1 MTHRR
6 ENLIALAG
14 NPNCGKT
21 TLFNAIT
28 GARRHVGNY
37 PGITVEKKEGY
48 CQVNGIQIQLV
59 DLPGTYSLTAYSPE
73 ELVARNYLIQ
83 DRPSAV
89 INIVDS
95 SNLERNLYLTVQLLE
110 LGIPVL
116 IALNM
121 VDMATARGLE
131 INPEELGRRLR
142 LPVIPTV
149 ARTGRGKEEL
159 IEAAAQLVQ
168 KGAVW
173 EPLYISY
180 GPDID
185 PVLDKMEALIG
196 SGSFLTD
203 LHPARWTALKYLET
217 DEEVIRKGKEKD
229 PALSGKLEGL
239 AEQVSQHLQK
249 TLDSYPEAIIAD
261 HRYGFISALLKGGV
275 VKQSHKA
282 DRLYLSDQL
291 DRVLTNRFFGPVLMM
306 LIIYAVYTF
315 TFTYSKVPV
324 GWLEAGFAELGRLA
338 DSSLPP
344 GPFKS
349 LIVSGVIDGV
359 GGVLGF
365 VPLILFMFFGIAFLE
380 DTGYLARVAYMLDRV
395 FRTFGLHGSSVMA
408 YIISGGIA
416 GGCAVPGV
424 LAART
429 LRSSRERIATLITA
443 PFMNCGAKLPVFAM
457 LIAAFFSAKEAQV
470 MFLLTVL
477 SWVAALLI
485 AKLIRSTILRGPSTP
500 FLLELP
506 PYRLPT
512 FKGLLIHTWERAWQ
526 YIRKAGTIILAISIV
541 FWALMSFPGLP
552 ETERKIYDG
561 KRASILADPT
571 QGVKGSLLNAGTSAG
586 GEAPQPTSPLKPPDP
601 RPGQV
606 SAAANPTG
614 GPGSQA
620 RLAARL
626 DEVDNEEAQAALKN
640 SIAGRIGSGL
650 TFITSV
656 NGFDWRTNVALL
668 SGIAAKEI
676 IISTMGTAYSLGRS
690 RRGEK
695 TPLSGRLAADAS
707 WTPLK
712 AFSLII
718 FIMLYAPC
726 FATVTCIIRESSW
739 KWGLFS
745 MAFNTLAA
753 FIVSA
758 LVYRGGLWLGLG

>member
-1 MTHRR
+1 MAHRGA
-6 ENLIALAG
+6 NLIALAG

-28 GARRHVGNY
+28 GERRHVGNY

-48 CQVNGIQIQLV
+48 CQVDGGQIQLV

-83 DRPSAV
+83 DRPDAV

-95 SNLERNLYLTVQLLE
+95 SNIERNLYLTVQLLE

-121 VDMATARGLE
+121 VDMAAARGLE
-131 INPEELGRRLR
+131 INVEELARRLR

-159 IEAAAQLVQ
+159 LEAAWRLVQ
-168 KGAVW
+168 KDAVW
-173 EPLYISY
+173 APLYISY

-185 PVLDKMEALIG
+185 PVLNKMEALIG
-196 SGSFLTD
+196 SAGFLTD
-203 LHPARWTALKYLET
+203 LLPARWTALKYLET
-217 DEEVIRKGKEKD
+217 DGEVIRKGKEKD
-229 PALSGKLEGL
+229 PALSGKLEEL

-261 HRYGFISALLKGGV
+261 HRYGFITALLKGGV

-291 DRVLTNRFFGPVLMM
+291 DRVLTNRFFGPLLMM
-306 LIIYAVYTF
+306 LIIYAVYKF

-324 GWLEAGFAELGRLA
+324 GWLEAGFSELGRLA

-365 VPLILFMFFGIAFLE
+365 VPLILFMFFAIAILE

-429 LRSSRERIATLITA
+429 LRSPRERIATLITA

-470 MFLLTVL
+470 MFLLTIL
-477 SWVAALLI
+477 SWAAALLI

-526 YIRKAGTIILAISIV
+526 YIRKAGTIILAISII

-552 ETERKIYDG
+552 ETDRKIYDEE
-561 KRASILADPT
+561 RASIP
-571 QGVKGSLLNAGTSAG
+571 AG
-586 GEAPQPTSPLKPPDP
+586 GPD
-601 RPGQV
+601 
-606 SAAANPTG
+606 
-614 GPGSQA
+614 SQA
-620 RLAARL
+620 RLQV
-626 DEVDNEEAQAALKN
+626 VDNEEAQAALKN

-650 TFITSV
+650 TLITTV
-656 NGFDWRTNVALL
+656 NGFDWRTNVALV

-690 RRGEK
+690 RRGEQI
-695 TPLSGRLAADAS
+695 PLSRRLAADSS

-726 FATVTCIIRESSW
+726 FATITCIIRESSW

-745 MAFNTLAA
+745 MVFNTLTA

>member
-1 MTHRR
+1 MAHGW

-48 CQVNGIQIQLV
+48 CQVNDIEIELV

-89 INIVDS
+89 INIVDA
-95 SNLERNLYLTVQLLE
+95 SNLDRNLYLTVQLLE

-121 VDMATARGLE
+121 VDMATARGFE
-131 INPEELGRRLR
+131 INAEELGRRLR
-142 LPVIPTV
+142 VPVIPTV
-149 ARTGRGKEEL
+149 ARTGSGKEEL
-159 IEAAAQLVQ
+159 LQAAAQLVQ

-173 EPLYISY
+173 DPLYISY

-203 LHPARWTALKYLET
+203 LHPARWTALKYLEA
-217 DEEVIRKGKEKD
+217 DVEVIRKGREKD
-229 PALSGKLEGL
+229 PAISGKLEGL

-261 HRYGFISALLKGGV
+261 HRYGFITALLKGGV
-275 VKQSHKA
+275 VKHSHKT
-282 DRLYLSDQL
+282 DRLYLTDQL
-291 DRVLTNRFFGPVLMM
+291 DRVLINRFFGPVLMM

-324 GWLEAGFAELGRLA
+324 GWLEAGFSELGRLA

-349 LIVSGVIDGV
+349 LIISGVIDGV

-365 VPLILFMFFGIAFLE
+365 VPLILFMFFGIAILE

-457 LIAAFFSAKEAQV
+457 LIAAFFSSKEAQV

-552 ETERKIYDG
+552 ESKRKIYDDE
-561 KRASILADPT
+561 RASILA
-571 QGVKGSLLNAGTSAG
+571 GGAGSL
-586 GEAPQPTSPLKPPDP
+586 
-601 RPGQV
+601 
-606 SAAANPTG
+606 
-614 GPGSQA
+614 A
-620 RLAARL
+620 RLGARI
-626 DEVDNEEAQAALKN
+626 DEIDNEEAQAALKY

-650 TFITSV
+650 TLVTSV

-695 TPLSGRLAADAS
+695 IPLSGRLAADPS

-726 FATVTCIIRESSW
+726 FATVTCIIRESTW

-745 MAFNTLAA
+745 MVFNTLTA
-753 FIVSA
+753 FIVSG

>member
-1 MTHRR
+1 MAHGW

-48 CQVNGIQIQLV
+48 CQVNDIEIELV

-89 INIVDS
+89 INIVDA
-95 SNLERNLYLTVQLLE
+95 SNLDRNLYLTVQLLE

-121 VDMATARGLE
+121 VDMATARGFE
-131 INPEELGRRLR
+131 INAEELGRRLR
-142 LPVIPTV
+142 VPVIPTV
-149 ARTGRGKEEL
+149 ARTGSGKEEL
-159 IEAAAQLVQ
+159 LQAAAQLVQ

-173 EPLYISY
+173 DPLYISY

-203 LHPARWTALKYLET
+203 LHPARWTALKYLEA
-217 DEEVIRKGKEKD
+217 DVEVIRKGREKD
-229 PALSGKLEGL
+229 PAISGKLEGL

-261 HRYGFISALLKGGV
+261 HRYGFITALLKGGV
-275 VKQSHKA
+275 VKHSHKT
-282 DRLYLSDQL
+282 DRLYLTDQL
-291 DRVLTNRFFGPVLMM
+291 DRVLINRFFGPVLMM

-324 GWLEAGFAELGRLA
+324 GWLEAGFSELGRLA

-349 LIVSGVIDGV
+349 LIISGVIDGV

-365 VPLILFMFFGIAFLE
+365 VPLILFMFFGIAILE

-457 LIAAFFSAKEAQV
+457 LIAAFFSSKEAQV

-552 ETERKIYDG
+552 ESKRKIYDDE
-561 KRASILADPT
+561 RASILA
-571 QGVKGSLLNAGTSAG
+571 GGAGSL
-586 GEAPQPTSPLKPPDP
+586 
-601 RPGQV
+601 
-606 SAAANPTG
+606 
-614 GPGSQA
+614 A
-620 RLAARL
+620 RLGARI
-626 DEVDNEEAQAALKN
+626 DEIDNEEAQAALKY

-650 TFITSV
+650 TLVTSV

-695 TPLSGRLAADAS
+695 IPLSGRLAADPS

-726 FATVTCIIRESSW
+726 FATVTCIIRESTW

-745 MAFNTLAA
+745 MVFNTLTA

>member
-1 MTHRR
+1 MNHRLG
-6 ENLIALAG
+6 NLIALAG
-14 NPNCGKT
+14 NPNCGKS

-28 GARRHVGNY
+28 GARQHVGNY

-48 CQVNGIQIQLV
+48 CQLNGSQIRLV
-59 DLPGTYSLTAYSPE
+59 DLPGTYSLTAYSLE
-73 ELVARNYLIQ
+73 ELVARNYLIH

-89 INIVDS
+89 INIVDA

-116 IALNM
+116 VALNM
-121 VDMATARGLE
+121 VDMATARGVA
-131 INPEELGRRLR
+131 INCEELGRRLR
-142 LPVIPTV
+142 VPVIPTV
-149 ARTGRGKEEL
+149 ARTGRGKEAL
-159 IEAAAQLVQ
+159 LEAAVQLAQ
-168 KGAVW
+168 KDAVW
-173 EPLYISY
+173 EPLHISY

-185 PVLDKMEALIG
+185 PVLDKMEAQIG
-196 SGSFLTD
+196 AAALLTD
-203 LHPARWTALKYLET
+203 SHPARWTALKYLEA

-229 PALSGKLEGL
+229 AALSGKLEEL
-239 AEQVSQHLQK
+239 AEQVSQHLQQ

-261 HRYGFISALLKGGV
+261 YRYGFIAALLKQGV
-275 VKQSHKA
+275 VKQSHKT

-291 DRVLTNRFFGPVLMM
+291 DRVLTHRFFGPIFIM
-306 LIIYAVYTF
+306 LIIYAAYKLTF
-315 TFTYSKVPV
+315 TFSELPV
-324 GWLEAGFAELGRLA
+324 EWLGAGFSALGGFA

-344 GPFKS
+344 GPLKS

-365 VPLILFMFFGIAFLE
+365 IPVIVFMFLTIAFLE

-424 LAART
+424 LATRT
-429 LRSSRERIATLITA
+429 LRSSRERVATIITA

-457 LIAAFFSAKEAQV
+457 LIAAFFPAKGALV
-470 MFLLTVL
+470 MFLLTIL
-477 SWVAALLI
+477 SWTFALLI
-485 AKLIRSTILRGPSTP
+485 AKLVRSTILRGPSTP

-526 YIRKAGTIILAISIV
+526 YIRKAGTIILAISIL

-552 ETERKIYDG
+552 EADRKIYNDE
-561 KRASILADPT
+561 RESILAGAPRAVR
-571 QGVKGSLLNAGTSAG
+571 QSLLGR
-586 GEAPQPTSPLKPPDP
+586 K
-601 RPGQV
+601 
-606 SAAANPTG
+606 AAALKKLGDPETD
-614 GPGSQA
+614 SYLV
-620 RLAARL
+620 RLQQ
-626 DEVDNEEAQAALKN
+626 VDYKEGQAALKN
-640 SIAGRIGSGL
+640 SLAGRIGSSL
-650 TFITSV
+650 TAISAV

-668 SGIAAKEI
+668 SGFAAKEV
-676 IISTMGTAYSLGRS
+676 IISTMGTAYSLGQS
-690 RRGEK
+690 RRGEEI
-695 TPLSGRLAADAS
+695 PLSGRLAADAS
-707 WTPLK
+707 WTRLK

-726 FATVTCIIRESSW
+726 FATIACIIHESSW

-745 MAFNTLAA
+745 MTFNTATA
-753 FIVSA
+753 FFLSA

>member
-1 MTHRR
+1 MAHSV

-28 GARRHVGNY
+28 GARQHVGNY

-48 CQVNGIQIQLV
+48 CQVNGRQIQLV

-83 DRPSAV
+83 DRPDAV

-131 INPEELGRRLR
+131 INPEELGRRLGR
-142 LPVIPTV
+142 PVIPTV

-159 IEAAAQLVQ
+159 LEAAAQLVQ
-168 KGAVW
+168 KSAVW

-203 LHPARWTALKYLET
+203 LQPARWTALKYLET
-217 DEEVIRKGKEKD
+217 DQEVIRKGKAKD
-229 PALSGKLEGL
+229 PALSGKLEEL
-239 AEQVSQHLQK
+239 AEHVSQHLQK

-261 HRYGFISALLKGGV
+261 HRYGFISALLKEGV

-291 DRVLTNRFFGPVLMM
+291 DRVLINRFFGPVLMM

-324 GWLEAGFAELGRLA
+324 GWLEAGFSELGRLA

-365 VPLILFMFFGIAFLE
+365 VPLILFMFFGIALLE

-470 MFLLTVL
+470 MFLLTIL

-552 ETERKIYDG
+552 ETERKIYDQ
-561 KRASILADPT
+561 KRASILAGAPH
-571 QGVKGSLLNAGTSAG
+571 GVKGPLLDAG
-586 GEAPQPTSPLKPPDP
+586 GVAPQPTSPL
-601 RPGQV
+601 PG
-606 SAAANPTG
+606 AAANPSG

-620 RLAARL
+620 RLE
-626 DEVDNEEAQAALKN
+626 EVDNEEAQAALKN

-650 TFITSV
+650 TWITSV
-656 NGFDWRTNVALL
+656 NGFDWRTNVALV

-695 TPLSGRLAADAS
+695 TPLSSRLAADLS

-726 FATVTCIIRESSW
+726 FATVTCIIRESTW

-745 MAFNTLAA
+745 MVFNTLTA

>member
-1 MTHRR
+1 MAHGR

-48 CQVNGIQIQLV
+48 CQVNDIEIELV

-83 DRPSAV
+83 DRPRAV
-89 INIVDS
+89 INIVDA
-95 SNLERNLYLTVQLLE
+95 SNLDRNLYLTVQLLE

-121 VDMATARGLE
+121 VDMATARGFE

-142 LPVIPTV
+142 VPVIPTV
-149 ARTGRGKEEL
+149 ARTGSGKEEL
-159 IEAAAQLVQ
+159 LQAAAQLVQ

-173 EPLYISY
+173 DPLYISY

-185 PVLDKMEALIG
+185 PVLDKIEALIG

-203 LHPARWTALKYLET
+203 LHPARWTALKYLEA
-217 DEEVIRKGKEKD
+217 DVEVIRKGREKD

-261 HRYGFISALLKGGV
+261 HRYGFITALLKGGV
-275 VKQSHKA
+275 VKQSHKT
-282 DRLYLSDQL
+282 DRLYLTDQL
-291 DRVLTNRFFGPVLMM
+291 DRVLINRFFGPVLMM

-324 GWLEAGFAELGRLA
+324 GWLEAGFSELGRLA

-349 LIVSGVIDGV
+349 LIISGVIDGV

-365 VPLILFMFFGIAFLE
+365 VPLILFMFFGIAILE

-457 LIAAFFSAKEAQV
+457 LIAAFFSSKEAQV

-552 ETERKIYDG
+552 ESKRKIYDDE
-561 KRASILADPT
+561 RASILVGGA
-571 QGVKGSLLNAGTSAG
+571 GSL
-586 GEAPQPTSPLKPPDP
+586 
-601 RPGQV
+601 
-606 SAAANPTG
+606 
-614 GPGSQA
+614 A
-620 RLAARL
+620 RLGARI
-626 DEVDNEEAQAALKN
+626 DEIDNEEAQAALKY

-650 TFITSV
+650 TLVTSV

-695 TPLSGRLAADAS
+695 IPLSGRLAADPS

-726 FATVTCIIRESSW
+726 FATVTCIIRESTW

-745 MAFNTLAA
+745 MVFNTLTA
-753 FIVSA
+753 FIVSG

>member
-1 MTHRR
+1 MAHRG

-28 GARRHVGNY
+28 GERRHVGNY

-48 CQVNGIQIQLV
+48 CQANGIQIQLV

-159 IEAAAQLVQ
+159 LEAAAQLVQ

-173 EPLYISY
+173 DPLYISY

-196 SGSFLTD
+196 PCGFLTD
-203 LHPARWTALKYLET
+203 SHPARWTALKYLET
-217 DEEVIRKGKEKD
+217 DGEVIRKGKEKD

-291 DRVLTNRFFGPVLMM
+291 DRVLTHRFLGPVLMM

-324 GWLEAGFAELGRLA
+324 GWLEAGFSELGRLA

-365 VPLILFMFFGIAFLE
+365 VPLILFMFFAIAFLE

-424 LAART
+424 LATRT

-457 LIAAFFSAKEAQV
+457 LIAAFFQAKEAQV

-477 SWVAALLI
+477 SWVAALLV

-512 FKGLLIHTWERAWQ
+512 FNGLLIHTWERAWQ

-541 FWALMSFPGLP
+541 FWALMSFPGLS
-552 ETERKIYDG
+552 ETERKIYDE
-561 KRASILADPT
+561 KRASILAAAP
-571 QGVKGSLLNAGTSAG
+571 QGVKEPLLGAGASAG
-586 GEAPQPTSPLKPPDP
+586 GEAPLPK
-601 RPGQV
+601 
-606 SAAANPTG
+606 AAANPAG

-620 RLAARL
+620 RLQ
-626 DEVDNEEAQAALKN
+626 EVDNEEAQAALKN
-640 SIAGRIGSGL
+640 SVAGRIGSGL
-650 TFITSV
+650 TMITSIS
-656 NGFDWRTNVALL
+656 GFDWRTNVALL

-695 TPLSGRLAADAS
+695 IPLSGRLAADLS

-726 FATVTCIIRESSW
+726 FATITCIIRESSW

-745 MAFNTLAA
+745 MVFNTLTA

>member
-1 MTHRR
+1 
-6 ENLIALAG
+6 
-14 NPNCGKT
+14 
-21 TLFNAIT
+21 
-28 GARRHVGNY
+28 
-37 PGITVEKKEGY
+37 
-48 CQVNGIQIQLV
+48 
-59 DLPGTYSLTAYSPE
+59 
-73 ELVARNYLIQ
+73 
-83 DRPSAV
+83 
-89 INIVDS
+89 
-95 SNLERNLYLTVQLLE
+95 
-110 LGIPVL
+110 
-116 IALNM
+116 M
-121 VDMATARGLE
+121 V
-131 INPEELGRRLR
+131 
-142 LPVIPTV
+142 
-149 ARTGRGKEEL
+149 
-159 IEAAAQLVQ
+159 
-168 KGAVW
+168 
-173 EPLYISY
+173 
-180 GPDID
+180 
-185 PVLDKMEALIG
+185 
-196 SGSFLTD
+196 
-203 LHPARWTALKYLET
+203 
-217 DEEVIRKGKEKD
+217 
-229 PALSGKLEGL
+229 
-239 AEQVSQHLQK
+239 
-249 TLDSYPEAIIAD
+249 
-261 HRYGFISALLKGGV
+261 
-275 VKQSHKA
+275 
-282 DRLYLSDQL
+282 
-291 DRVLTNRFFGPVLMM
+291 
-306 LIIYAVYTF
+306 LIIYAVYQF

-324 GWLEAGFAELGRLA
+324 GWLEAGFSELGRLA

-365 VPLILFMFFGIAFLE
+365 VPLILFMFFAIAFLE

-429 LRSSRERIATLITA
+429 LRSSRERIDTLITA

-512 FKGLLIHTWERAWQ
+512 LQGLLIHTWERAWQ
-526 YIRKAGTIILAISIV
+526 YIRKAGTIILAISIL

-552 ETERKIYDG
+552 ESERKIYDE
-561 KRASILADPT
+561 KRASILAD
-571 QGVKGSLLNAGTSAG
+571 AG
-586 GEAPQPTSPLKPPDP
+586 GEAQQPTSPLKP
-601 RPGQV
+601 GA
-606 SAAANPTG
+606 SANPAG
-614 GPGSQA
+614 GPGVQ
-620 RLAARL
+620 ARL
-626 DEVDNEEAQAALKN
+626 DEIDNEEAQAALKN

-650 TFITSV
+650 TLISSV

-695 TPLSGRLAADAS
+695 IPLSGRLAADLS

-726 FATVTCIIRESSW
+726 FATVTCIIRESTW

-745 MAFNTLAA
+745 MAFNTLTA

-758 LVYRGGLWLGLG
+758 VVYRGGLWLGLG